1 MDPEQLDEFVM
12 GYLKKKGF
20 NGAAKQLQEALH
32 NNNNNNGTGSS
43 SSFNST
49 DYHNDPELT
58 KLIRSF
64 SQYISLSP
72 FDYVSIR
79 ISFFWEIRVFNCF
92 VDAIC
97 FFADQRMIPRGTVM
111 VTAILGRGLITRWIF
126 IKSVSFLPL
135 SVLISLIL

>member
-20 NGAAKQLQEALH
+20 NGAAKQLQDALHH

-72 FDYVSIR
+72 FRLCFNSNFV
-79 ISFFWEIRVFNCF
+79 FWEIRVFNCF
-92 VDAIC
+92 VDAI
-97 FFADQRMIPRGTVM
+97 
-111 VTAILGRGLITRWIF
+111 L
-126 IKSVSFLPL
+126 
-135 SVLISLIL
+135 